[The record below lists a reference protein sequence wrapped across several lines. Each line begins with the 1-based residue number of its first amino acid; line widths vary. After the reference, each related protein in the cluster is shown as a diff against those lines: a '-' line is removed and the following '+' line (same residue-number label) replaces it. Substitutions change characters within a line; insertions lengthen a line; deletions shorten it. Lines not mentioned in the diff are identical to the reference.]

1 MFGKEQPDVVTDQ
14 DVGNFVDELCREGVA
29 EVDNFINQSEEDDN
43 GVAHSS
49 RESSNRSQD
58 PK

>member
-29 EVDNFINQSEEDDN
+29 EVDTFINQSEEDDN
-43 GVAHSS
+43 D
-49 RESSNRSQD
+49 ESKDETSN
-58 PK
+58 KE